1 MSIAFSGVGVGAIA
15 LLPWLQTIIDREGW
29 RASCHM
35 LGLLVLLLLAP
46 LNLFLWRR
54 PADIGL
60 RPDGAADTAGTS
72 DRHSP
77 SNIVDPAWASIEWT
91 LGRAMRTSRFWWVA
105 LAYFCALFAWY
116 AVQVHQTTYLIE
128 IGFSPL
134 VAAWALGIVSVVA
147 IPGQIG
153 FGALSDRIGREW
165 VWSAG
170 CFGFTVCYAAL
181 IALEYAPS
189 PLLLYLMVA
198 SQGFLGYAL
207 TSVMGPIVAE
217 IFEGPH
223 YGSIFGTINVA
234 LIGGGA
240 AGPWVAGVIHDA
252 TRSYTAAFLLAI
264 ACCIVS
270 ATAVWIAAPRKVRLV
285 PGRATML

>member
-1 MSIAFSGVGVGAIA
+1 
-15 LLPWLQTIIDREGW
+15 
-29 RASCHM
+29 
-35 LGLLVLLLLAP
+35 
-46 LNLFLWRR
+46 
-54 PADIGL
+54 
-60 RPDGAADTAGTS
+60 
-72 DRHSP
+72 
-77 SNIVDPAWASIEWT
+77 
-91 LGRAMRTSRFWWVA
+91 
-105 LAYFCALFAWY
+105 
-116 AVQVHQTTYLIE
+116 
-128 IGFSPL
+128 
-134 VAAWALGIVSVVA
+134 
-147 IPGQIG
+147 
-153 FGALSDRIGREW
+153 
-165 VWSAG
+165 
-170 CFGFTVCYAAL
+170 L